1 MTARLGALYYPG
13 SGRSYGRV
21 MGLGRPVRRRRLG
34 QYSDV
39 GVTAAEMSTTPPD
52 STQGTDPITGV
63 PYVGTAALMPAAAAS
78 MVESAGQSAASM
90 VESAGQS
97 IEQAV
102 ISPITSAVSSVT
114 SGVQTFFSSLSTL
127 AEFLVVGLVAYAVIR
142 VSKEL

>member
-78 MVESAGQSAASM
+78 MVESAGQS
-90 VESAGQS
+90 

>member
-39 GVTAAEMSTTPPD
+39 GVTAAEMLTTPPD

-63 PYVGTAALMPAAAAS
+63 PYVGTAALMPAA
-78 MVESAGQSAASM
+78 AASM